1 MKPSPFNYFNADTIQ
16 KAVDAL
22 SINKNSKI
30 IAGGQSLV
38 PMMNFRLAQP
48 DLLIDIS
55 NINELTVINEDIE
68 YIEIGSLLT
77 HSNAIK
83 SICLKKHFPIIPK
96 AINNVAHHTIRNQGT
111 VGGSIANADPASEW
125 PLLVTLLECS
135 IKVQNKTEK
144 REILSEDFF
153 ESHFVTNL
161 KEDEIITSIKI
172 PKIKNS
178 YGWSF
183 FEEARRDGDFAIVE
197 TGAIIEIEKNNLIKK
212 ASIAIGGVDEKVIKL
227 KNIEN
232 LLVGLDLREN
242 LCNFEKQDIDNQINP
257 FSDNHSSIEY
267 KKHLS
272 FVLVKKAINS
282 AKDQILNNNDDK

>member
-1 MKPSPFNYFNADTIQ
+1 MKPSPFNYFNANTIQ
-16 KAVDAL
+16 KALHAL
-22 SINKNSKI
+22 SKNDNAKI

-55 NINELTVINEDIE
+55 DIHELTKIKDDND

-83 SICLKKHFPIIPK
+83 SSCLKNNFPIIQK
-96 AINNVAHHTIRNQGT
+96 AISHVAHHTIRNQGT

-125 PLLVTLLECS
+125 PLLITLLECV
-135 IKVQNKTEK
+135 IKVQNKTK
-144 REILSEDFF
+144 TREILAENFF

-172 PKIKNS
+172 PKIKSS

-183 FEEARRDGDFAIVE
+183 FEESQRDGDFAIVE
-197 TGAIIEIEKNNLIKK
+197 TGVIIEIEKNNLIKK
-212 ASIAIGGVDEKVIKL
+212 ANISIGGVDEKIIRL

-232 LLVGLDLREN
+232 LLIGMNINEN
-242 LCNFEKQDIDNQINP
+242 LCNFKKQDIIDKINP
-257 FSDNHSSIEY
+257 ISDNHSSDEY

-272 FVLVKKAINS
+272 FVLTKKAINA
-282 AKDQILNNNDDK
+282 AKKQIIYN

>member
-1 MKPSPFNYFNADTIQ
+1 MKPSPFNYFNADSIQ
-16 KAVDAL
+16 KALDAL
-22 SINKNSKI
+22 SNNENAKI

-55 NINELTVINEDIE
+55 NINELTQIKEDDE
-68 YIEIGSLLT
+68 NLEIGSLLT

-83 SICLKKHFPIIPK
+83 SKLLKKYFPIIPE
-96 AINNVAHHTIRNQGT
+96 AISNVAHHTIRNQGT

-125 PLLVTLLECS
+125 PLLVSLLECS
-135 IKVQNKTEK
+135 IKVQSKTKK
-144 REILSEDFF
+144 REILSEEFF
-153 ESHFVTNL
+153 ESHFITDL
-161 KEDEIITSIKI
+161 KEDEMITVIKI

-183 FEEARRDGDFAIVE
+183 FEEAQRDGDFAIVE
-197 TGAIIEIEKNNLIKK
+197 TGAIIEIGKDNLIKK
-212 ASIAIGGVDEKVIKL
+212 ANIAIGGVDEKVIRL

-232 LLVGLDLREN
+232 LLVGLGLNEN
-242 LCNFEKQDIDNQINP
+242 LCNFKKQDIDKYINP
-257 FSDNHSSIEY
+257 VSDNHSSIEF

-282 AKDQILNNNDDK
+282 AKEQILNNNDDK

>member
-16 KAVDAL
+16 KALDAL
-22 SINKNSKI
+22 SNNENAKI

-55 NINELTVINEDIE
+55 NINELTHIKEDIE
-68 YIEIGSLLT
+68 CVEIGSLLT

-83 SICLKKHFPIIPK
+83 SNCLEKHFPIIPK
-96 AINNVAHHTIRNQGT
+96 AISNVAHHTIRNQGT

-125 PLLVTLLECS
+125 PLLVTLLGCS
-135 IKVQNKTEK
+135 IKVQNKRKK
-144 REILSEDFF
+144 RAIISEDFF
-153 ESHFVTNL
+153 ESHFTTNL
-161 KEDEIITSIKI
+161 KEDEMITAIKI

-183 FEEARRDGDFAIVE
+183 FEEAQRDGDFAIVE
-197 TGAIIEIEKNNLIKK
+197 TGAIIEIGKDNLIKK
-212 ASIAIGGVDEKVIKL
+212 VRLAIGGVDEKVIRL
-227 KNIEN
+227 KKIEN
-232 LLVGLDLREN
+232 SLVGLNLSEN
-242 LCNFEKQDIDNQINP
+242 LCNFKKQDIENHINP
-257 FSDNHSSIEY
+257 ISDNHSSIEY

-272 FVLVKKAINS
+272 FVLIKKAVNA
-282 AKDQILNNNDDK
+282 AKEKILNN

>member
-16 KAVDAL
+16 KALDAL
-22 SINKNSKI
+22 SNNENAKI
-30 IAGGQSLV
+30 LAGGQSLV

-55 NINELTVINEDIE
+55 NINELTKINEDIE

-83 SICLKKHFPIIPK
+83 STCLKKHFPIIPK

-135 IKVQNKTEK
+135 IKVENKRGK
-144 REILSEDFF
+144 RDILSEDFF
-153 ESHFVTNL
+153 ESHFITNL

-172 PKIKNS
+172 PKIKNTH
-178 YGWSF
+178 GWSF
-183 FEEARRDGDFAIVE
+183 FEEAQRDGDFAIVE
-197 TGAIIEIEKNNLIKK
+197 TAAIIEIGKNNLIKK

-232 LLVGLDLREN
+232 LLIGLDLNEN
-242 LCNFEKQDIDNQINP
+242 LCNFKKQDIYDQINP

-272 FVLVKKAINS
+272 FVLIKKAINA
-282 AKDQILNNNDDK
+282 AKEHILNNNDDK